1 MTMFADA
8 RTDDAYNED
17 FLNKMDKTYLAGF
30 DYALE
35 CITCL
40 FKGNV
45 DVYEN
50 ELSETK
56 PENCEVE
63 EGEIFATR
71 PDLYD
76 IVKENGDL
84 LALVVSHWH
93 ESERDMLIASL
104 IDNMD
109 ENEYQAIRNKVLKEN
124 AKKKE
129 PKEYFDSRHFAF
141 TGEKVFRKE

>member
-17 FLNKMDKTYLAGF
+17 FLNKLDKKYLAGF

-40 FKGNV
+40 FEGNI
-45 DVYEN
+45 DVYED

-56 PENCEVE
+56 PKDYEIE
-63 EGEIFATR
+63 EGEAFATR
-71 PDLYD
+71 SDLYD
-76 IVKENGDL
+76 IVKENGEL
-84 LALVVSHWH
+84 LALVVSRWH
-93 ESERDMLIASL
+93 ESERNMLVASL

-109 ENEYQAIRNKVLKEN
+109 DKERHAIRNKVLTEN

-141 TGEKVFRKE
+141 TGKKVFRKD